1 VKTLCLFIV
10 FVSASAF
17 GQCPLLVN
25 NGFTNAIA
33 VSYTDMAGNVPVQF
47 VQPGGTLRT
56 TSAGQG
62 VHVDT
67 WAEYTAN
74 GNVAGYAYSDSA
86 STNPVVL
93 NVWTDG
99 TGNLRGSAVQF
110 AGALAMAGYPDLTG
124 DTFDYGAMGAS
135 SLVSGFEVG
144 GMISA
149 TLLAIYAVRYAL
161 NMVNDNDA
169 WE

>member
-1 VKTLCLFIV
+1 MKTLCLLIL
-10 FVSASAF
+10 FVAGSAF
-17 GQCPLLVN
+17 AQCPLLVN

-33 VSYTDMAGNVPVQF
+33 VSYTDMVGNVPVQC

-56 TSAGQG
+56 ISAGHG
-62 VHVDT
+62 VNVDT
-67 WAEYTAN
+67 WATYTAN
-74 GNVAGYAYSDSA
+74 GTVSAFSYSDSA

-93 NVWTDG
+93 NVWTDAS
-99 TGNLRGSAVQF
+99 GNLQASAVQF
-110 AGALAMAGYPDLTG
+110 AGALAMAGYPDPTG

-135 SLVSGFEVG
+135 SLISGFEVG

-149 TLLAIYAVRYAL
+149 TLLAIYGVRYAL